1 MAGLNLGAVRSA
13 ALRRAPID
21 DRIVIRGDRCER
33 GGRLSAVLAT
43 TDLDIDALDPARKA
57 AAAAAFARMCHTLE
71 RPMQL
76 LIRVR
81 RLTESDVPASEGQ
94 HARLDEAM
102 RRYWAEQIRDGERHT
117 RQVFVILSAP
127 TPAALESVCA
137 QACDRLGALGVRA
150 HRLAGDA
157 LIAAI
162 TDGFDIND
170 ATTWSEHR
178 EHAAVGDHVVCGH
191 ALQRLPGHPVSPGW
205 LAPLLGVQ
213 AEADIAIHL
222 EPAPLGDAL
231 GRLNRRLRDF
241 SAHRM
246 LEVERGALGDVHV
259 DIGLD
264 AATALRERLARNL
277 GRPLHLA
284 VIATA
289 RAHSIDE
296 LQARSDALRLGFA
309 SALIG
314 VEVTHFRHLAAHV
327 STLAL
332 GINALRSSKL
342 VDSTAAATC
351 IPWIEAGC
359 SDPEGYR
366 LGAATRSGLPV
377 RVAPFDTSRHPNPNI
392 AVFAASGHGKSFA
405 IGTLVLEAAVAGVNS
420 VIIDPEGEYRGLVT
434 ALGGRYLELAPG
446 TDAAV
451 NVFEGATDD
460 PEETVA
466 AVVDLVTVLC
476 GDGLGDVERA
486 VVDAAARD
494 ALERALSEHRAPL
507 LEDCLPMLDVEAR
520 PVAIVVRR
528 FCTGGLGALFDRP
541 TSLEVDS
548 GVCAISL
555 RDMPPEH
562 VAAATL
568 IVARWLWELVRRDR
582 RRRHIVFDEVGALC
596 VHRPLRDL
604 LVQLARR
611 CRKYSASL
619 VVATQNAQ
627 DLLGTDEGSVI
638 ATNCA
643 VVLLGGHRAAE
654 TARMEGAFG
663 LTEAQRRFLETA
675 SRGEFLLLAGDRR
688 VAMRIEVPELHRSI
702 LTDETGS
709 AYPLDASPLDS
720 QDMGAPGRLSPKIWD
735 H

>member
-1 MAGLNLGAVRSA
+1 MAGLIRGAIANAGRARGAIPKAGRPRA
-13 ALRRAPID
+13 ALD
-21 DRIVIRGDRCER
+21 GVVVVRGDRSER
-33 GGRLSAVLAT
+33 LGVMSAVLAT
-43 TDLDIDALDPARKA
+43 SDLDIESLDPARKA

-76 LIRVR
+76 LVRIR
-81 RLTESDVPASEGQ
+81 RLIETETVPAAGP
-94 HARLDEAM
+94 HARFDTAM
-102 RRYWAEQIRDGERHT
+102 REYWAGLVSDGQRHT
-117 RQVFVILSAP
+117 REVFVILTAPSPSALDSACGQ
-127 TPAALESVCA
+127 T
-137 QACDRLGALGVRA
+137 CDRLAALGVRA
-150 HRLAGDA
+150 IRLAGEG
-157 LIAAI
+157 LITAV
-162 TDGFDIND
+162 TDGFEHDT
-170 ATTWSEHR
+170 AVAWSEFR
-178 EHAAVGDHVVCGH
+178 EHAVYGDRVVRGH
-191 ALQRLPGHPVSPGW
+191 ALQRLPGHPVGPGW
-205 LAPLLGVQ
+205 LAPLLSVQ

-241 SAHRM
+241 SSHRM

-264 AATALRERLARNL
+264 SATALRDRLARNI
-277 GRPLHLA
+277 GRPLHLS

-289 RAHSIDE
+289 RGASV
-296 LQARSDALRLGFA
+296 DAVRTNSEVLRLGFA

-314 VEVTHFRHLAAHV
+314 VEVTHFRHMAALA
-327 STLAL
+327 STMPL
-332 GINALRSSKL
+332 GVNALHSGKL

-359 SDPEGYR
+359 SDPDGYR
-366 LGAATRSGLPV
+366 LGAAMRSGLPV
-377 RVAPFDTSRHPNPNI
+377 RVAPFDTARHANANI

-420 VIIDPEGEYRGLVT
+420 VIIDPEGEYRGLVS

-451 NVFEGATDD
+451 NVFEGADDD

-476 GDGLGDVERA
+476 GDRLGDVERA
-486 VVDAAARD
+486 VVDTAAR
-494 ALERALSEHRAPL
+494 AAMERARSEHRAPL
-507 LEDCLPMLDVEAR
+507 LEDCLALLDAEAR
-520 PVAIVVRR
+520 PVAMVVRR
-528 FCTGGLGALFDRP
+528 FCTGGLGALFNRP
-541 TSLEVDS
+541 TSLAVDS

-562 VAAATL
+562 VPAATL

-611 CRKYSASL
+611 CRKYGASL

-654 TARMEGAFG
+654 TARMEQAFG
-663 LTEAQRRFLETA
+663 LTEAQRGLLESA

-688 VAMRIEVPELHRSI
+688 VAMRIEVPELHRSV
-702 LTDETGS
+702 LAGETGV
-709 AYPLDASPLDS
+709 
-720 QDMGAPGRLSPKIWD
+720 
-735 H
+735 